1 VIRGNAKF
9 DSISVGEFSGSF
21 LGSTLAFE
29 AKAAFVNSKTGDT
42 HGWTKNGQWSPPVI
56 EKLKELRALM
66 EIDLGRLHLEGGGEV
81 LVSTSAGLPRASGG
95 GLGEH
100 FSGDSGGSTE
110 QV

>member
-1 VIRGNAKF
+1 MIRGNAKF

-42 HGWTKNGQWSPPVI
+42 HGWTKNGQ
-56 EKLKELRALM
+56 
-66 EIDLGRLHLEGGGEV
+66 GRLHLEGGGEV
-81 LVSTSAGLPRASGG
+81 LVSTSTGLPRVSGG